1 METSNVS
8 AEPTVQVELEA
19 VQAELKNISLQEAS
33 CTVKTVP
40 VEIVHVETRD
50 ILDDIYSLDYDVSQ
64 ETIESDAVEVQ
75 QIQSDENKEESPVH
89 LEAQDRMTTID
100 SKSKFKDIEYKKPK
114 NDWFT
119 CLFPCL
125 FPKSLKK
132 APSIEMHPMT
142 NSETKPV
149 LEPDFVTS
157 FEFNK
162 TMQTIYVMKR
172 PGVDE
177 FLVRL
182 AEFFE
187 IIIFTASIA
196 TYADSVLDV
205 LDKHKDLSVLGR
217 DINHTTIID
226 NLPSSYMFQPANAIP
241 ITSWYDD
248 KNDTELIDLIPFLE
262 DLKDVDNFQT
272 VLDTTIEE

>member
-8 AEPTVQVELEA
+8 AEPTIQVELEA
-19 VQAELKNISLQEAS
+19 VQAELKSISLQEAS

-40 VEIVHVETRD
+40 VEIVQVETRD

-75 QIQSDENKEESPVH
+75 QIQNNENKESLGH

-100 SKSKFKDIEYKKPK
+100 SKPKFKDIEYKKPK
-114 NDWFT
+114 NDWFN

-125 FPKSLKK
+125 FPKALKK
-132 APSIEMHPMT
+132 VPSIEMHPMT
-142 NSETKPV
+142 DSETKPV
-149 LEPDFVTS
+149 LKPDFVTS